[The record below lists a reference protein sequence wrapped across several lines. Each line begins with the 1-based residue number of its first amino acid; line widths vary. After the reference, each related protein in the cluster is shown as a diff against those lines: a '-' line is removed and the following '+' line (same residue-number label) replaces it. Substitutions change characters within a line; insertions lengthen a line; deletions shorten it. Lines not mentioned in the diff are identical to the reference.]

1 MTKFHTKQE
10 LIEQLKKLAEDT
22 TERPLLKCIAMCYS
36 PMLPPAPKKVKCEWC
51 GKEIEE
57 FGLFLLEP
65 KRAQNIVK
73 TISRLGYD
81 VKLEKVC
88 VECAINHNIT
98 SDEEGLCSNR
108 LYWVFSFKT
117 KEEEIYH
124 TAISNTES
132 DYDAVIAFLN
142 NKPLYSDNYD
152 TEHLIREEL
161 DLIERMTGISIK

>member
-10 LIEQLKKLAEDT
+10 LIEQLKKIAEDT
-22 TERPLLKCIAMCYS
+22 TERPLLKCVAMCYS
-36 PMLPPAPKKVKCEWC
+36 PMLPAPKKVKCEWC
-51 GKEIEE
+51 GKELEE

-108 LYWVFSFKT
+108 LHWVFSFKT

>member
-36 PMLPPAPKKVKCEWC
+36 PMRLPAPKKVKCEWC

-108 LYWVFSFKT
+108 LHWVFSFKT

>member
-1 MTKFHTKQE
+1 MTKFNTKQE

-22 TERPLLKCIAMCYS
+22 TEIPLRHGAMCYS
-36 PMLPPAPKKVKCEWC
+36 PMPPEPKKIRCEWC

-57 FGLFLLEP
+57 FGWFLLEP

-73 TISRLGYD
+73 TISKLGYD

-88 VECAINHNIT
+88 VECAINHHIT
-98 SDEEGLCSNR
+98 SDEED
-108 LYWVFSFKT
+108 LYSDQLHWVFSFKT

-132 DYDAVIAFLN
+132 D
-142 NKPLYSDNYD
+142 
-152 TEHLIREEL
+152 
-161 DLIERMTGISIK
+161 